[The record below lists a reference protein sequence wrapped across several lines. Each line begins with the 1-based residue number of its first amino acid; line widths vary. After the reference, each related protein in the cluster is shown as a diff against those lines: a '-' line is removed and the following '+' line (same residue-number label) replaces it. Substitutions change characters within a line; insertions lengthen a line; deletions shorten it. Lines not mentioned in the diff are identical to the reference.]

1 MNRLANTISIIY
13 QLSVSMPRP
22 KGKSELLTSVELEY
36 MMVLWQIGRGT
47 VREVLEI
54 LNRGEKRA
62 YTSVATTLRVLN
74 EKGYLSAEKRERTFV
89 YAPTLSKTDYEGKTL
104 RSLANSLF
112 DGAPT
117 ALVARLV
124 EDDALSDETIRE
136 IKEIIDTRFGG

>member
-1 MNRLANTISIIY
+1 
-13 QLSVSMPRP
+13 MPRP

-74 EKGYLSAEKRERTFV
+74 DKGYLSAEKHERTFV

-136 IKEIIDTRFGG
+136 IKEIIDSRFGG